1 MRQRTIEPEDMFR
14 LQLLL
19 QAQLS
24 PDGKMVANVVTRVD
38 TKTDKDQFAIW
49 LLSLQSGEAR
59 QLTTGT
65 ASEGSRRRTALV
77 TGWQSDR
84 LHSICKGRG
93 SGSEKALPHNQVH
106 SSG

>member
-1 MRQRTIEPEDMFR
+1 MKGTLTMRHRTIEPEDMFR

-65 ASEGSRRRTALV
+65 ASEWNPQWSPDGNQIAFIST
-77 TGWQSDR
+77 
-84 LHSICKGRG
+84 RG
-93 SGSEKALPHNQVH
+93 GPSQVYLIPVD
-106 SSG
+106 G